1 MSAVIDFQGVTRR
14 DAELVRLDA
23 LDLQVS
29 EGEVLALLGHNG
41 AGKTTTM
48 HLILGLLSPSAG
60 RVTVLGGAPDG
71 THAETLRRRLGYLP
85 ENVRFYEQ
93 LSGREV
99 LDYFARLKRVD
110 RRQVNELLD
119 QVGLGHAASQ
129 RVKTYSKGMR
139 QRLGLA
145 QALLGDPRLLLL
157 DEPTTGLDPAATR
170 AFFDTV
176 RRLRERGCTV
186 LLSSHVLPGVEP
198 YIDRALILG
207 GGKRL
212 ALGSLDDLRQQ
223 AALPLIVQAR
233 GHSAEAKLAEHLA
246 RWDDS
251 RIEARAVNGHEVEL
265 TVPADAKLAVLRR
278 LTDTPG
284 IEDIELLPPTLEH
297 LYTHFSA
304 GLSPAQRGDA
314 R

>member
-1 MSAVIDFQGVTRR
+1 MTAVIEFHGVTRR
-14 DAELVRLDA
+14 DGDVVRLDA
-23 LDLQVS
+23 LDLWVS

-48 HLILGLLSPSAG
+48 KLILGLLSPSEG
-60 RVTVLGGAPDG
+60 SISVLGGAPDG
-71 THAETLRRRLGYLP
+71 AHAETLRRRLGYLP
-85 ENVRFYEQ
+85 ENVSFYEQ

-99 LDYFARLKRVD
+99 LEFFARLKRVD
-110 RRQVNELLD
+110 RRQVAALLE
-119 QVGLGHAASQ
+119 QVGLGAAAKR

-145 QALLGDPRLLLL
+145 QALLGEPRLLLL

-170 AFFDTV
+170 DFYETV
-176 RRLRERGCTV
+176 RSLRERGCTV

-207 GGKRL
+207 GGRRL
-212 ALGSLDDLRQQ
+212 ALGSLATLRAE
-223 AALPLIVQAR
+223 AALPMTIRARGRLEGADWQRPWNDTRIQAR
-233 GHSAEAKLAEHLA
+233 PL
-246 RWDDS
+246 
-251 RIEARAVNGHEVEL
+251 NGHEVSL
-265 TVPADAKLAVLRR
+265 SVPADAKLAVLRH
-278 LTDTPG
+278 LSTHPG
-284 IEDIELLPPTLEH
+284 VEDIELLPPTLEH

-304 GLSPAQRGDA
+304 GLAPAQGEA

>member
-1 MSAVIDFQGVTRR
+1 MTAAIDFQGVTRR
-14 DAELVRLDA
+14 DGELVRLDA

-71 THAETLRRRLGYLP
+71 AHAETLRRRLGYLP
-85 ENVRFYEQ
+85 ENVSFYEQ

-110 RRQVNELLD
+110 RRQVDERLD
-119 QVGLGHAASQ
+119 QVGLSHVARR

-170 AFFDTV
+170 DFYDTV
-176 RRLRERGCTV
+176 RGLRERGCTV

-212 ALGSLDDLRQQ
+212 ALGSLADLRQQ
-223 AALPLIVQAR
+223 ADLPLTVRAR
-233 GHSAEAKLAEHLA
+233 GHSASSHLAHELA
-246 RWDDS
+246 RWDDP
-251 RIEARAVNGHEVEL
+251 RIEATTVNGHEVAL
-265 TVPADAKLAVLRR
+265 SVPPDAKLAVLRR
-278 LTDTPG
+278 LTATAG

>member
-1 MSAVIDFQGVTRR
+1 MTAVIDFQGVTRR
-14 DAELVRLDA
+14 DGGLVRLDA
-23 LDLQVS
+23 LDLEVS

-60 RVTVLGGAPDG
+60 RVSVLGGAPDG
-71 THAETLRRRLGYLP
+71 AHAETLRRRLGYLP
-85 ENVRFYEQ
+85 ENVSFYEQ

-110 RRQVNELLD
+110 RRQVGELLD
-119 QVGLGHAASQ
+119 QVGLGNAAHR

-145 QALLGDPRLLLL
+145 QALLGEPRLLLL
-157 DEPTTGLDPAATR
+157 DEPTTGLDPAATSD
-170 AFFDTV
+170 FYDTV
-176 RRLRERGCTV
+176 RGLRERGCTV

-212 ALGSLDDLRQQ
+212 ALGSLDELRGQ
-223 AALPLIVQAR
+223 AALPLTVRAR
-233 GHSAEAKLAEHLA
+233 GRGVETRLADELA
-246 RWDDS
+246 RWDDP
-251 RIEARAVNGHEVEL
+251 RIEATAVNGHEVAL
-265 TVPADAKLAVLRR
+265 SVPADAKLAVLRR
-278 LTDTPG
+278 LIDTAG

-304 GLSPAQRGDA
+304 GLTPEQRGDA
-314 R
+314 E

>member
-1 MSAVIDFQGVTRR
+1 MTAVIDFQGVTRH
-14 DAELVRLDA
+14 DGGLVRLDA
-23 LDLQVS
+23 LDLHVN

-48 HLILGLLSPSAG
+48 HLILGLLSPSEG
-60 RVTVLGGAPDG
+60 RVAVLGGAPDG
-71 THAETLRRRLGYLP
+71 AHAEALRRRLGYLP
-85 ENVRFYEQ
+85 ENVSFYEQ
-93 LSGREV
+93 LSGQEV
-99 LDYFARLKRVD
+99 LDYFARLKRVG
-110 RRQVNELLD
+110 RGQVGELLD
-119 QVGLGHAASQ
+119 RVGLGHAAHR

-170 AFFDTV
+170 DFYDTV
-176 RRLRERGCTV
+176 RELRERGCTV

-207 GGKRL
+207 GGRRL
-212 ALGSLDDLRQQ
+212 ALGSLAELREE
-223 AALPLIVQAR
+223 AALPITVRAR
-233 GHSAEAKLAEHLA
+233 GHGSEGDLAERLA
-246 RWDDS
+246 GWGDP
-251 RIEARAVNGHEVEL
+251 RITANPVNGHEVAL
-265 TVPADAKLAVLRR
+265 TVPPDAKLAVLRR
-278 LTDTPG
+278 LTDTAG

-304 GLSPAQRGDA
+304 GLSPTQRGDA
-314 R
+314 E